1 MEGEGERGLSTT
13 TLSVCCQQICRT
25 NTRIFHRKAFENM
38 SLEASESLRQQFQ
51 LIQEQQQRKLLA
63 RKQRKT
69 KNSEKAAKEDEDV
82 PAENFWGHDGHT
94 DNLDLKVCVIFDFL
108 LLLCVPYD
116 KYDYDS
122 SSKSLIVSKAKLKIF

>member
-1 MEGEGERGLSTT
+1 
-13 TLSVCCQQICRT
+13 
-25 NTRIFHRKAFENM
+25 M
-38 SLEASESLRQQFQ
+38 SLDASESLRQQFQ

-94 DNLDLKVCVIFDFL
+94 DNLDLKVCIIFDFL

-116 KYDYDS
+116 EYDYDS
-122 SSKSLIVSKAKLKIF
+122 SSKSQIVSKAKLKIF